1 MDKVI
6 WVEILSRQD
15 VIARFRFEK
24 DEIRIGRGYDN
35 DVIVDD
41 PYVSPSHL
49 RITRSEA
56 GLVADDAGTPNGTF
70 VNGGKSK
77 IGRLLLNGGEPIR
90 IGRTFI
96 RVRGGD
102 FKVPA
107 ERIDVPSNGAGTLP
121 LALLSGAGVIAL
133 EVMSSWFSEI
143 SEPKLSHYLTPL
155 SNVALLAL
163 IWIGGW
169 TVLCRIFSGQARFER
184 NLLIGLA
191 GLFSYS
197 FYTELSQFAA
207 YALTWRSAVSYD
219 YIAMW
224 SAIAAAAFFHLRE
237 IGPSGLRV
245 KAVLTLVPNADHKQ
259 RLERDR
265 LPLHQRGNFLL
276 FLVHDGEQRNFL
288 FTGVVAGH
296 AVVFFFLLVDLLGDG
311 QRINVDRDGVVEQ
324 AQIGET
330 LDDAGIGGARPARER
345 DDGMIMAVE
354 IKSEI

>member
-107 ERIDVPSNGAGTLP
+107 ERIDVTSNGAGTLP

-224 SAIAAAAFFHLRE
+224 SAIAAATFFHLRE

-245 KAVLTLVPNADHKQ
+245 KAVSVAALLAIVIIVQTLKQSDLTADFGRQ
-259 RLERDR
+259 TTARRLMPPFLRIAPVQDEESFFSGIQQLKTKLDSDR
-265 LPLHQRGNFLL
+265 ARMSKE
-276 FLVHDGEQRNFL
+276 EQSR
-288 FTGVVAGH
+288 
-296 AVVFFFLLVDLLGDG
+296 
-311 QRINVDRDGVVEQ
+311 
-324 AQIGET
+324 
-330 LDDAGIGGARPARER
+330 
-345 DDGMIMAVE
+345 
-354 IKSEI
+354 